1 MSDGGTTYDVRVY
14 RTEVYK
20 GVRVNTYRVRWKT
33 GHRLW
38 REGFRT
44 AAQADSFR
52 SALLTTARKGEAFS
66 LISGKPTA
74 WERAKADISWYD
86 FACAYVDMKWKQA
99 SAKYRKDIARALT
112 SATPAMLA
120 EARGRPNDASI
131 RRALVQWA
139 FNAKQ
144 RANPPEDVAEVL
156 AWVTRASAPVSALAE
171 PATARR
177 MLELATGTVDGKN
190 AAASTARRHRTILAN
205 AMDYAIERGLL
216 DTNPIRVLK
225 WTTPKVSSQVD
236 RRSVV
241 NPRQARALLA
251 AVRAQQP
258 SGPRLVAFFAVMYYA
273 GLRPEE
279 AINLRQDNLVFP
291 PCVWDEE
298 NQQCQDPPD
307 DQDWGELHLRSATP
321 DAGSEWTDDGSSRE
335 RRQLKHRAEG
345 DTRIVPTHPELTRL
359 LRDHL
364 ASFGPTEDGRLFAGV
379 RGGELPTITYRR
391 AWTKARQIALSA
403 AEQASPLARRP
414 YDLRHACLST
424 WLNGGVYPTQVA
436 EWAGHG
442 VDVLLRIYAKC
453 IAGQDELAKRRI
465 SEALRQDLRKSPS
478 TDEDTRTGRPSSPN
492 FGTYLAQRA
501 ADDSFG
507 PHTAAQPPGIHDQE
521 SLASP
526 QVEAPYQRLR

>member
-1 MSDGGTTYDVRVY
+1 MPSADQTRSSRERDKLTIAEVCADLGISRRTFYEWRAGEGPGPQMHHAAEWQPAHPPVRIPALAGRIRGSCLMSDGGTTYDVRVY

-20 GVRVNTYRVRWKT
+20 GVRVTTYRVRWKT
-33 GHRLW
+33 GYRPW

-52 SALLTTARKGEAFS
+52 SALLTAARKGEAFS
-66 LISGKPTA
+66 LTTGRPTA

-112 SATPAMLA
+112 AATPAMLA

-131 RRALVQWA
+131 RRALVRWA
-139 FNAKQ
+139 LNAKQ
-144 RANPPEDVAEVL
+144 RTNPPEDVAEVL
-156 AWVTRASAPVSALAE
+156 AWVTRASAPVSELAE

-190 AAASTARRHRTILAN
+190 AAASTARRHRSILAN

-216 DTNPIRVLK
+216 DTNPIRGLK

-258 SGPRLVAFFAVMYYA
+258 SGPRLVGFFAVMYYA

-298 NQQCQDPPD
+298 NQQWQDPPD

-321 DAGSEWTDDGSSRE
+321 DAGSEWTDDGSSEAAAAQAPGR
-335 RRQLKHRAEG
+335 RRHSHRADPPRTDQAAPRSPRQLRP
-345 DTRIVPTHPELTRL
+345 DR
-359 LRDHL
+359 
-364 ASFGPTEDGRLFAGV
+364 GR
-379 RGGELPTITYRR
+379 PPIC
-391 AWTKARQIALSA
+391 
-403 AEQASPLARRP
+403 RRP
-414 YDLRHACLST
+414 GWRATHNHLPAR
-424 WLNGGVYPTQVA
+424 
-436 EWAGHG
+436 
-442 VDVLLRIYAKC
+442 VD
-453 IAGQDELAKRRI
+453 Q
-465 SEALRQDLRKSPS
+465 SPPDS
-478 TDEDTRTGRPSSPN
+478 AQRGRTGLTACP
-492 FGTYLAQRA
+492 A
-501 ADDSFG
+501 A
-507 PHTAAQPPGIHDQE
+507 I
-521 SLASP
+521 
-526 QVEAPYQRLR
+526 